1 MSGDGSPLAR
11 ETHTEVPSVILVH
24 RLRGEPLYINADL
37 IESVEA
43 SPDTVLTLVDG
54 RRIFVEE
61 PPDAVV
67 DRFVSFRAT
76 LLVAADELK
85 STAGPALTV
94 VPDPNL
100 CDREG

>member
-1 MSGDGSPLAR
+1 M
-11 ETHTEVPSVILVH
+11 ILVH
-24 RLRGEPLYINADL
+24 RLRGEPLYVNSDL
-37 IESVEA
+37 IESVET

-61 PPDAVV
+61 PAATIV
-67 DRFVSFRAT
+67 DRIVGFRAS

-85 STAGPALTV
+85 ADGPTLTV
-94 VPDPNL
+94 VPEPPACST

>member
-1 MSGDGSPLAR
+1 M
-11 ETHTEVPSVILVH
+11 ILVH
-24 RLRGEPLYINADL
+24 RLRGEPLYVNSDL

-61 PPDAVV
+61 PAATVV
-67 DRFVSFRAT
+67 DRFVGFRAS
-76 LLVAADELK
+76 LLVAADELR
-85 STAGPALTV
+85 AEGPALSV
-94 VPDPNL
+94 VPEPSACST

>member
-1 MSGDGSPLAR
+1 M
-11 ETHTEVPSVILVH
+11 ILVH
-24 RLRGEPLYINADL
+24 RLRGEPLYVNSDL

-61 PPDAVV
+61 PPTTIV
-67 DRFVSFRAT
+67 DRFVGFRAS

-85 STAGPALTV
+85 EQGPTLSV
-94 VPDPNL
+94 VPEPDACST
-100 CDREG
+100 CDQEG

>member
-1 MSGDGSPLAR
+1 
-11 ETHTEVPSVILVH
+11 VILVH
-24 RLRGEPLYINADL
+24 RLRGEPLYVNADL

-43 SPDTVLTLVDG
+43 DPDTVLTLVDG

-61 PPDAVV
+61 PPHAVV
-67 DRFVSFRAT
+67 DRFVSFRAA

-85 STAGPALTV
+85 ETGGPALSV

-100 CDREG
+100 CDQEV